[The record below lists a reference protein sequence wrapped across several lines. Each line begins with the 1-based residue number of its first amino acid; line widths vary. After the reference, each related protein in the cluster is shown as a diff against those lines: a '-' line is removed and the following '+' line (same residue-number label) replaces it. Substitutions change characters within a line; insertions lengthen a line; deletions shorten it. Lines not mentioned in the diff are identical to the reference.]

1 MRETK
6 WQKAEPETKRPS
18 LSDERFANWC
28 VDSFEDQKD
37 RYHAFVGEQSR
48 WIDILESRLLVSEAA
63 HTKLQGESDR
73 WRERFATAVDK
84 GAVLESE
91 NAKLRERLE
100 AIRKHYEKLP
110 TWKEARQKS
119 TATNKVEEEQIP
131 AHLILIDMWN
141 AWARELGVLLSA
153 KELDQKTREGDS
165 K

>member
-100 AIRKHYEKLP
+100 AIKKHYEKRP
-110 TWKEARQKS
+110 MFHFHKWM
-119 TATNKVEEEQIP
+119 
-131 AHLILIDMWN
+131 D
-141 AWARELGVLLSA
+141 ELGVLVS
-153 KELDQKTREGDS
+153 KPKSEGH
-165 K
+165 KK

>member
-1 MRETK
+1 MSETK

-63 HTKLQGESDR
+63 HTKLQGIIEMKTIKIEALQLAILSIYKPQIQIL
-73 WRERFATAVDK
+73 ER
-84 GAVLESE
+84 
-91 NAKLRERLE
+91 RLE
-100 AIRKHYEKLP
+100 LIKKYI
-110 TWKEARQKS
+110 
-119 TATNKVEEEQIP
+119 EELSGWCGDEGCR
-131 AHLILIDMWN
+131 AFK
-141 AWARELGVLLSA
+141 ELGVLLSEP
-153 KELDQKTREGDS
+153 KELDQKTREGDI